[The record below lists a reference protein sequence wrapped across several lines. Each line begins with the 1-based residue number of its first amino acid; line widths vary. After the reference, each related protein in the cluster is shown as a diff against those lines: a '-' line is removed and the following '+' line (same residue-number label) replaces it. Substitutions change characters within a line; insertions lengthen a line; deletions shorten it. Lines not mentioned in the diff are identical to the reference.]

1 MHLEQDEAAYRT
13 DRRTVGRTVRGGP
26 DGPREWAQGE
36 IAGEGDIKQWS
47 YAMLAALMQKV
58 EVRITR
64 IHGLCDLVNDRLFGG
79 GLGMRK
85 GQKHWVIAAL
95 AVFLLSGCAGLLVG
109 GAAVGVS
116 VAHDRRTTGTIV
128 DDQNI
133 VLNLYAALN
142 QQLPPGNRINIDSY
156 NRTVLLTGEVVSEP
170 VRRRA
175 EHIALNIEPPVQRV
189 HNELAIGPPRSLSDR
204 GSDSLLGTQ
213 VKTALFQVRIPDF
226 DPSRVKVV
234 SEKGVIYL
242 LGLLRPNEADAV
254 ADAASR
260 VGGVRQV
267 VTLFEMID

>member
-1 MHLEQDEAAYRT
+1 MNA
-13 DRRTVGRTVRGGP
+13 
-26 DGPREWAQGE
+26 
-36 IAGEGDIKQWS
+36 
-47 YAMLAALMQKV
+47 
-58 EVRITR
+58 
-64 IHGLCDLVNDRLFGG
+64 
-79 GLGMRK
+79 
-85 GQKHWVIAAL
+85 GQKRPSCWVIAAL
-95 AVFLLSGCAGLLVG
+95 MVLTLSGCAGLLVG

-116 VAHDRRTTGTIV
+116 VAHDRRTAGTIV

-175 EHIALNIEPPVQRV
+175 EHIALNIEPPVRRV
-189 HNELAIGPPRSLSDR
+189 HNELTVGPPRSLSER
-204 GSDSLLGTQ
+204 GGDSLLGTQ

-234 SEKGVIYL
+234 AEDGVVYL

-254 ADAASR
+254 ANAASR

-267 VTLFEMID
+267 VTLFEIID